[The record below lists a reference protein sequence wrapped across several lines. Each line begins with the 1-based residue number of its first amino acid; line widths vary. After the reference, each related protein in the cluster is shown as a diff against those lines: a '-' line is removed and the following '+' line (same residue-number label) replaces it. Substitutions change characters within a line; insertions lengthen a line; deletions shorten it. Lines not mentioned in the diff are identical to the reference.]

1 MSQDDG
7 TFAINMP
14 EQIQGINY
22 ANETQGDQIQSA
34 QSNVEPTTTDRH
46 SNDSI
51 IPMDEAI
58 ATSGSSAQERYQDQ
72 GNDSYF
78 DVSVKSK
85 ELFTIKKALVVDIS
99 EDKGW
104 VASIVES
111 SDASSASKKLDLRMN
126 KLYDSESKTLDDT
139 GYFIKEEIT
148 KRMPQDMNN
157 YYYFLSISP
166 KGKRVAIS
174 FLPIQELSKAEDKKV
189 ELPSLSRCLVFQ
201 VDEKAKEISLQN
213 DKLKLQGKAAFL
225 PNGYLALI
233 GERKIKVY
241 DCKADYKLVYWFDIS
256 PLSYPRK
263 ETYLTNN
270 EISWANTSLLHTT
283 SSVNLHQESEGPL
296 GQFPAAEKYMQLS
309 KLVEYDV
316 FTTTYEGNIIRLWS
330 PETGCRLTSFKTPS
344 SETPLALTTD
354 RIFLATFSKSADTT
368 NIYHVKTGLL
378 VNTLQTQLAND
389 SRDEHSVEH
398 QAAYAEFHH
407 NDTLLFL
414 IKTRQLAHTESSNAL
429 ITIEAWDISA
439 RKSIFQDKEKIRL
452 DWKVKNS
459 YMKPFI
465 IETKT
470 LHSVA
475 YAAVYTTMA
484 DDGSFLLKSMPLD
497 VFKAR
502 NPSSPNSN
510 IKHNW
515 IAKPFRYLFNQ
526 DSYNELND
534 NDSAVYFYLKEP
546 PNILLRIGRHT
557 VQLWRVSDTNNHE
570 ELSERDA
577 LIFIST
583 FKSPLHTSNKPFD
596 YKWYKWDDTLREN
609 LPAYFIG
616 GRDDANNVQRD
627 EDVSGFDEEKW
638 AEHGIVFCSDNTLRI
653 TIFEPLNTHIANVE
667 SLNIYLPLDALD
679 GLSSDN
685 YVSTD
690 YYFVESAINSLYYI
704 NLQLEEKN
712 TEVKKKIRF
721 FRSELSFLTRLNRI
735 QGSYITKQKTK

>member
-1 MSQDDG
+1 MSQVKG
-7 TFAINMP
+7 SVAIDM
-14 EQIQGINY
+14 QGQSQGANY
-22 ANETQGDQIQSA
+22 ANETQGNQIQST
-34 QSNVEPTTTDRH
+34 QSNIEPTTTDRH

-78 DVSVKSK
+78 AVPVKSK

-104 VASIVES
+104 AASIVES

-126 KLYDSESKTLDDT
+126 KLYDSKSKTLDDT
-139 GYFIKEEIT
+139 GYFIEEEIT
-148 KRMPQDMNN
+148 EHMPQVRNS
-157 YYYFLSISP
+157 YYYFLSISSD
-166 KGKRVAIS
+166 GERVAIS
-174 FLPIQELSKAEDKKV
+174 FLPAQELFETEEKKV
-189 ELPSLSRCLVFQ
+189 ELPSLSKCLVFR
-201 VDEKAKEISLQN
+201 VNTKARKLSLEN
-213 DKLKLQGKAAFL
+213 DKLKLQGKATFL

-233 GERKIKVY
+233 GMRKIEVY
-241 DCKADYKLVYWFDIS
+241 DCEAGYKLMYWFDTS
-256 PLSYPRK
+256 SLFCSRK
-263 ETYLTNN
+263 RAYYTRRLP
-270 EISWANTSLLHTT
+270 WADTSLLHTT
-283 SSVNLHQESEGPL
+283 SSVNQHQESDKLLNPL
-296 GQFPAAEKYMQLS
+296 PVEACLQLL

-316 FTTTYEGNIIRLWS
+316 FATTYEGNIIRLWS

-344 SETPLALTTD
+344 LETPLALTKD
-354 RIFLATFSKSADTT
+354 RIFLATFSKSANTT

-389 SRDEHSVEH
+389 LRDEHSLKH

-414 IKTRQLAHTESSNAL
+414 IKTRQLAHTESSNAS
-429 ITIEAWDISA
+429 ITIEAWDLSA
-439 RKSIFQDKEKIRL
+439 GKSIFHDEEKIRL
-452 DWKVKNS
+452 DWEVKNS

-475 YAAVYTTMA
+475 YTAVYTTIA

-497 VFKAR
+497 VFKTR
-502 NPSSPNSN
+502 NPSSPNSD

-515 IAKPFRYLFNQ
+515 IAKPFSYLFNQ

-534 NDSAVYFYLKEP
+534 NDSAVYFYLDEK

-557 VQLWRVSDTNNHE
+557 VQLWRVSDINNQE
-570 ELSERDA
+570 ELSESDA

-583 FKSPLHTSNKPFD
+583 FKSPLYSSNKPFD
-596 YKWYKWDDTLREN
+596 NIWFRWSDTLQRKN
-609 LPAYFIG
+609 LYAYLIH
-616 GRDDANNVQRD
+616 
-627 EDVSGFDEEKW
+627 DEEISDK
-638 AEHGIVFCSDNTLRI
+638 HGIAFYSDNTLRI
-653 TIFEPLNTHIANVE
+653 EIVE
-667 SLNIYLPLDALD
+667 SATADRENTRFLKINLPLDD
-679 GLSSDN
+679 FSSDD

-712 TEVKKKIRF
+712 TEVKKK
-721 FRSELSFLTRLNRI
+721 
-735 QGSYITKQKTK
+735 K